1 MSEGTPQG
9 QSGGVN
15 ISGHV
20 GSVGGDIVGRDKI
33 GVDEKEVGRQIAEAQ
48 RPVTEQLIEH
58 RATLAR
64 LTEQMAREKGVEIK
78 PLRAILGKLGEAG
91 VPDDEIPARLDAAA
105 NQLISL
111 RTQLARLTNE
121 RPEFASIRNQ
131 ALAYIDR
138 GEFDAARAA
147 LARGR
152 DAARPLRE
160 KGRALYET
168 GSRNEAEF
176 LADEAGIDHLNLAYR
191 AAADKYAE
199 AASLVGSFDRDAQ
212 QKYLLQQAG
221 ALGDQGREFGDNE
234 ALLEAIDLYRLALT
248 FAPRERAPLQW
259 ALMQTNLSN
268 ALSTLGERESGTARL
283 EEAVA
288 AYDEALQ
295 AVADFDEVL
304 QAVAPKD
311 KAKEWTRDRV
321 KWVATMQM
329 NRGVALRTLGERE
342 SGTARLEQAVV
353 AYDEALKEQTRDRVP
368 LDWAATQMSRGTA
381 LAMLG
386 ERESGTARLEQAV
399 AAYDEALKE
408 STRDRVPR
416 DWATMQHNR
425 GVALAMLGERESG
438 TARLEQAVAAFNACL
453 RVATSI
459 WPPDKVSQVHA
470 RKMRHGPKSSGG

>member
-1 MSEGTPQG
+1 MSSFLEAGSTG
-9 QSGGVN
+9 RSRRSRRAQSGGVN

-268 ALSTLGERESGTARL
+268 ALFT
-283 EEAVA
+283 
-288 AYDEALQ
+288 
-295 AVADFDEVL
+295 
-304 QAVAPKD
+304 
-311 KAKEWTRDRV
+311 
-321 KWVATMQM
+321 
-329 NRGVALRTLGERE
+329 
-342 SGTARLEQAVV
+342 
-353 AYDEALKEQTRDRVP
+353 
-368 LDWAATQMSRGTA
+368 
-381 LAMLG
+381 LG

-470 RKMRHGPKSSGG
+470 RKDEAWAEIKRRMTKWRLAPLLVRLWRQHRD